1 MSIKQQLKDPFQY
14 EKIPLESISEEQTK
28 KRAKDTYGTVKRIWS
43 YLAREKARL
52 WLVVFMVLIS
62 SAMSLLGPFMVGRA
76 IDRFIVD
83 KELSGIGV
91 LIIGLIVVYI
101 FHSVSIFLQSYWM
114 IGIAQNTV
122 YDLRSELFHKFHR
135 LPIAYF
141 DKRQHGEL
149 MSRITNDIDNVNN
162 TLNQSVIQ
170 VFSSIL
176 TLIGTV
182 GVMLYLSP
190 LLTLVTMSIIP
201 VMFIATK
208 WITKRTGPLYK
219 LQQKRLGELN
229 GYVEETIA
237 GQHVV
242 KTYSQEELVI
252 SEFEM
257 KNKDLNHSGF
267 WALTLAGFIP
277 KVMNMLNFLSF
288 GMIALVGGILAINTT
303 LVTVGVIVIFTE
315 YARQFT
321 RPLNELSNQFN
332 LLLSA
337 VAGAERVFNVIDE
350 AEEELDE
357 ELAIELHETKGHF
370 KFENVTFGYE
380 DDVILDNISFEAKPG
395 QSVAFVGHTGAGK
408 TTIINLISRFYNYD
422 GGSITLDGINL
433 KEIKRSSLR
442 AHMAFVLQDSFLF
455 HNTIRENIR
464 YGRLNA
470 TDDEVIEA
478 AKKANAHEFIEQLPD
493 GYDTILDQDGSGIS
507 QGQKQLLTI
516 ARAFIAE
523 PTILILDEA
532 TSNIDTITELKIQEA
547 LKQLMEGRTSFIIA
561 HRLNTIQEADQIV
574 MLEHGHILEK
584 GNHEELLDL
593 ERNYYNLY
601 KGQLKEVVGS

>member
-1 MSIKQQLKDPFQY
+1 
-14 EKIPLESISEEQTK
+14 
-28 KRAKDTYGTVKRIWS
+28 
-43 YLAREKARL
+43 
-52 WLVVFMVLIS
+52 
-62 SAMSLLGPFMVGRA
+62 MSLLGPFMVGKA
-76 IDRFIVD
+76 IDDFIVD
-83 KELSGIGV
+83 REVAGLGM
-91 LIIGLIVVYI
+91 LIIGLLFVYLL
-101 FHSVSIFLQSYWM
+101 HSSSVFLQNYWM

-176 TLIGTV
+176 TLLGTV

-190 LLTLVTMSIIP
+190 LLTLVTMTIIP
-201 VMFIATK
+201 VMFFATR

-229 GYVEETIA
+229 GYVEETVS

-242 KTYSQEELVI
+242 KTYSQEERVI
-252 SEFEM
+252 NEFEV

-267 WALTLAGFIP
+267 WALTISGFIP

-303 LVTVGVIVIFTE
+303 LVTVGTIVIFTE

-350 AEEELDE
+350 EEEEQDE
-357 ELAIELHETKGHF
+357 DKAIELHRTHGHF
-370 KFENVTFGYE
+370 KFENVSFGYE
-380 DDVILDNISFEAKPG
+380 EETIIDNVSFEAKPG

-422 GGSITLDGINL
+422 HGRITLDGIDL
-433 KEIKRSSLR
+433 KDIKRSSLR
-442 AHMAFVLQDSFLF
+442 SHMAFVLQDSFLF

-464 YGRLNA
+464 YGRLTA
-470 TDDEVIEA
+470 SDDDVIEA
-478 AKKANAHEFIEQLPD
+478 AKKANAHDFIVQLPD
-493 GYDTILDQDGSGIS
+493 GYDTILDQEGSGIS

-547 LKQLMEGRTSFIIA
+547 LKELMKGRTSFIIA

-574 MLEHGHILEK
+574 MLEHGAILEK
-584 GNHEELLDL
+584 GNHNELLDL
-593 ERNYYNLY
+593 KENYYNLY
-601 KGQLKEVVGS
+601 KGQLREVVGS

>member
-1 MSIKQQLKDPFQY
+1 MSIKQKLKDPFQY
-14 EKIPLESISEEQTK
+14 EKIPLENISEEVTK
-28 KRAKDTYGTVKRIWS
+28 KRAKNTWGTIKRIWS
-43 YLAREKARL
+43 YLAREKTRL
-52 WLVVFMVLIS
+52 WLVVLMVLIS
-62 SAMSLLGPFMVGRA
+62 SAMSLLGPFMVGKA
-76 IDRFIVD
+76 IDFFIMT
-83 KELSGIGV
+83 KEAQGLA
-91 LIIGLIVVYI
+91 LLAIGLLGVYLLN
-101 FHSVSIFLQSYWM
+101 SLSIFLQSFWM

-122 YDLRSELFHKFHR
+122 YDLRSELFRKFHR

-170 VFSSIL
+170 VFSSVL
-176 TLIGTV
+176 TLVGTV

-190 LLTLVTMSIIP
+190 VLTVVTMSIIP
-201 VMFIATK
+201 VMFFATR

-229 GYVEETIA
+229 GYVEETVS

-242 KTYSQEELVI
+242 KTYSQEERVI
-252 SEFEM
+252 NEFEV

-267 WALTLAGFIP
+267 WALTIAGFIP

-288 GMIALVGGILAINTT
+288 GMIALVGGILALNTT
-303 LVTVGVIVIFTE
+303 LVTVGTIVIFTE

-350 AEEELDE
+350 VEEELDE
-357 ELAIELHETKGHF
+357 GNAIELENTNGHF
-370 KFENVTFGYE
+370 KFENVSFGYE
-380 DDVILDNISFEAKPG
+380 DETILDNISFEAKPG

-422 GGSITLDGINL
+422 SGSITLDGIDL
-433 KEIKRSSLR
+433 KDIKRSSLR
-442 AHMAFVLQDSFLF
+442 SHMAFVLQDSFLF

-470 TDDEVIEA
+470 TDEEVIEA
-478 AKKANAHEFIEQLPD
+478 AKKANAHDFIMQLPD

-547 LKQLMEGRTSFIIA
+547 LKELMKGRTSFIIA

-574 MLEHGHILEK
+574 MLEHGTILEK
-584 GNHEELLDL
+584 GNHEELLNL
-593 ERNYYNLY
+593 RENYFNLY
-601 KGQLKEVVGS
+601 KGQLREVVGS